1 MSVKEGTVMLLRGKT
16 ALITGCLKGI
26 GYEALQLFARNG
38 ADILACC
45 QHEDPVF
52 EEHRQK
58 LAAET
63 GVTITPY
70 YFDLSNAEEIMSA
83 MKRVAAEKRRV
94 DILLNIAGTTEDSLF
109 HMTTM
114 ASMRRVFEI
123 NFFSQML
130 VSQYVSKL
138 MVRQKS
144 GTIINVS
151 SITAIDGNVGQ
162 TSYSASKAALIGATK
177 TLASELAEYNIRVN
191 AIAPGI
197 IQTDMTA
204 AIPAQTFEKLCS
216 RIPMGRAGLPSEV
229 AGVMLFL
236 ASDLSSYV
244 TGQVLRIDG
253 GIG

>member
-1 MSVKEGTVMLLRGKT
+1 
-16 ALITGCLKGI
+16 
-26 GYEALQLFARNG
+26 
-38 ADILACC
+38 
-45 QHEDPVF
+45 
-52 EEHRQK
+52 
-58 LAAET
+58 
-63 GVTITPY
+63 
-70 YFDLSNAEEIMSA
+70 
-83 MKRVAAEKRRV
+83 
-94 DILLNIAGTTEDSLF
+94 
-109 HMTTM
+109 MTTM

>member
-1 MSVKEGTVMLLRGKT
+1 MLLKGKT

-26 GYEALQLFARNG
+26 GHAAMQLFARSG
-38 ADILACC
+38 ANILACC
-45 QHEDPVF
+45 QREDSEF
-52 EEHRQK
+52 EAGRCA

-63 GVTITPY
+63 GVAIIPY
-70 YFDLSNAEEIMSA
+70 YFDLANAEEIRLA
-83 MKRVAAEKRRV
+83 MKQVAAARHKV
-94 DILLNIAGTTEDSLF
+94 DILLNIAGMTDDSLF

-114 ASMRRVFEI
+114 ESMRTVFEI

-144 GTIINVS
+144 GSIINVS
-151 SITAIDGNVGQ
+151 SISAIDGNVGQ
-162 TSYSASKAALIGATK
+162 ISYSASKASLIGATK
-177 TLASELAEYNIRVN
+177 TLATELAGQNIRVN
-191 AIAPGI
+191 AIAPGVI
-197 IQTDMTA
+197 KTDMTA
-204 AIPAQTFEKLCS
+204 AIPVESFNKLCA
-216 RIPMGRAGLPSEV
+216 RIPMGRPGLPSEV